1 MAEANTARRGT
12 FLPDFL
18 AGQTAIVTGG
28 GTGIGFGIAQALS
41 KYGANVVLT
50 ARKLERL
57 EAAAERIR
65 AAGGQAIAV
74 QCDIR
79 DAEQVERMV
88 QRTEDAFGRI
98 HMLVNNAGATFTSRA
113 EDLSPNGWR
122 SVIDI
127 DINGTFLCS
136 QAVAKRMIRD
146 GGGSMVFITNANPGS
161 GNPYRTNGGA
171 GKAALGAMVR
181 SLAVEWGE
189 YGIRVNDVGPGH
201 IPTEAMGAMGEN
213 AEDAAARIPLARVGT
228 TEDVANATLFLMSDA
243 ASFLSGMRIVVDGGA
258 SCGVP
263 RRRSEEAV
271 G

>member
-1 MAEANTARRGT
+1 MADATGT
-12 FLPDFL
+12 TFRPDLL
-18 AGQTAIVTGG
+18 AGQTAIITGG
-28 GTGIGFGIAQALS
+28 GTGIGFGIAKVLAQH
-41 KYGANVVLT
+41 GANVVLT

-57 EAAAERIR
+57 EAAAEQIR
-65 AAGGQAIAV
+65 AAGGKALAV

-88 QRTEDAFGRI
+88 QQSEDAFGRI
-98 HMLVNNAGATFTSRA
+98 HMLVNNAGATFFSRA

-146 GGGSMVFITNANPGS
+146 GGGAMVFITNATPGS
-161 GNPYRTNGGA
+161 GNPYRSNGGA

-189 YGIRVNDVGPGH
+189 YGIRVNDVGPGN
-201 IPTEAMGAMGEN
+201 IPTDAMGAMGDVDEN
-213 AEDAAARIPLARVGT
+213 AAARLPIGRVGT
-228 TEDVANATLFLMSDA
+228 PEDVANATLFLMSPA
-243 ASFLSGMRIVVDGGA
+243 ASFLTGIRIVVDGGS

-263 RRRSEEAV
+263 QRRSDEAAK
-271 G
+271 